1 MSRTCNLLTG
11 RNYLSIFKA
20 GKLFVRSYV
29 TNTTFESEKYIESD
43 DSNGV
48 KTITLSHEASR
59 NSLSLEMMKILTWNL
74 ERDDDKESLRAI
86 VIAAAPGKVFSA
98 GHNLKELTTAKG
110 NKHHYEVFETAAN
123 LMKTITNS
131 PVPVIAAVDGLAAAA
146 GCQLIS
152 SCDIVIC
159 TERSSFSTPGAN
171 FGIFCSTPGIPL
183 VRNVPQKIASYMLY
197 TGLPLTAQEALNAG
211 LVSKVVPNDRLYEGV
226 KEITDAIKAKSRA
239 VVQLGKKFLFEQ
251 QELDLSSAYYYGTEI
266 MLQNLELKD
275 AQEGIKSFVE
285 KRKPVWNNKFEKDE
299 GLE

>member
-20 GKLFVRSYV
+20 GKLFARSYV

-48 KTITLSHEASR
+48 RTITLSHDASR

-146 GCQLIS
+146 GCQLVS

-226 KEITDAIKAKSRA
+226 KETTDTIKSKSRA

-285 KRKPVWNNKFEKDE
+285 KRKPVWKNKFEKDE